1 MADITATIIETN
13 IAGEIV
19 DGDTI
24 SATASSVPVT
34 TTVTDGDTVEATITE
49 VPVATELV
57 DGDTLTATITEVPI
71 TVTVGPLTEVD
82 PIFIASEAF
91 NITAGDIT
99 LLTDLSALAL
109 DDGNFIV
116 ADGANWVAEAGDT
129 ARTSLGLGTGDSP
142 TFAGLTLGGV
152 DISTF
157 IDQDVSSGASPTLDG
172 TNFTGIP
179 DGALDENYVNHTL
192 ADAANDF
199 LVASGPDTFVIKT
212 LAEAGA
218 ILETDIDHG
227 NIQGLGDGSDHTF
240 IDQSVISG
248 STPIF
253 TGTNFTG
260 IPDGALSTDY
270 VEVAGDTMTG
280 ALVIDGSADVVQH
293 TIQAN
298 ATQTANILEIQK
310 SDGTLYAG
318 VDILG
323 AVFSYGKGAVATNLV
338 FGKDAGGNGY
348 ANIFIGWQSGYN
360 NSSANGSVYI
370 GASSGYNTTRG
381 YSNVLIGHT
390 TGYGLN
396 TGKRNVS
403 IGYAS
408 GYTLGAGEDNVL
420 LGYGS
425 GYLVRGSKN
434 IFIGYAAG
442 TKQTT
447 LSNLLIVDNQARA
460 DIATELTNSILYGVM
475 AATPA
480 AQTLRINANLTVSQE
495 TLLLDKLKFTQTDGN
510 EYIDSLADG
519 YLDIGATTAVRVKN
533 LLEVTGDVRPN
544 TDDTYYLGLNDDD
557 SPQAWKGVILADTTD
572 GKYYRIEVINGV
584 VTATDLTD

>member
-13 IAGEIV
+13 IAGEVV

-24 SATASSVPVT
+24 EA
-34 TTVTDGDTVEATITE
+34 TVTETSI
-49 VPVATELV
+49 
-57 DGDTLTATITEVPI
+57 TATLS
-71 TVTVGPLTEVD
+71 PLTEVD
-82 PIFIASEAF
+82 PIFLAHDAF
-91 NITAGDIT
+91 GITAGDIT

-109 DDGNFIV
+109 TDGNFIV

-129 ARTSLGLGTGDSP
+129 ARTSLGVGTGDSP
-142 TFAGLTLGGV
+142 AFTGLTVGGV
-152 DISTF
+152 DIAVF
-157 IDQDVSSGASPTLDG
+157 IDQDVSSGSSPTLDG

-192 ADAANDF
+192 ADAVNDF

-218 ILETDIDHG
+218 ILEADIDHG

-248 STPIF
+248 STPTF

-310 SDGTLYAG
+310 SDGTVYAG
-318 VDILG
+318 ADERGVLFSDG
-323 AVFSYGKGAVATNLV
+323 GTGVTNVFIGFNAGNSAATGIRNVAI
-338 FGKDAGGNGY
+338 GEDAGERLTTG
-348 ANIFIGWQSGYN
+348 SN
-360 NSSANGSVYI
+360 NFFLGRRAGLGMLTGDNNVYI
-370 GASSGYNTTRG
+370 GATAGQAGTAGVANLFLGAAAGFNTTASNNVFLG
-381 YSNVLIGHT
+381 YLAGNKNTSGGNSVNIGRMAGSAILNNSNNVLIGKNAG
-390 TGYGLN
+390 TGVVGSSN
-396 TGKRNVS
+396 SDNVN
-403 IGYAS
+403 IGYFSGFSTSTGSNNIFLGSNS
-408 GYTLGAGEDNVL
+408 GY
-420 LGYGS
+420 
-425 GYLVRGSKN
+425 R
-434 IFIGYAAG
+434 
-442 TKQTT
+442 QTA
-447 LSNLLIVDNQARA
+447 LSNLLIVDNQLRA

-480 AQTLRINANLTVSQE
+480 AQTLRINAQL
-495 TLLLDKLKFTQTDGN
+495 G
-510 EYIDSLADG
+510 
-519 YLDIGATTAVRVKN
+519 
-533 LLEVTGDVRPN
+533 VTGDVRPN

-557 SPQAWKGVILADTTD
+557 SPQAWKGVILKDTTD